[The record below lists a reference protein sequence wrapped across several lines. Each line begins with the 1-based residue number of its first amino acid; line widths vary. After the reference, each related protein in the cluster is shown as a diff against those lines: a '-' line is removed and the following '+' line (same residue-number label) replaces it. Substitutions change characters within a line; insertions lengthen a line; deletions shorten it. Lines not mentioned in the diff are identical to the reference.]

1 MNIIIYITYNS
12 PRLDTT
18 NGECQMAKTV
28 KITKCKDDPRLN
40 PKNRLYVLQPSNR
53 VNYQYPKDFA
63 DYHRKVGD
71 VYVGTDVVSHFP
83 KMAEAEM
90 MNASMKELACY
101 NHGIK
106 PQMEMDNAKAK
117 LQAELDSLDILM

>member
-1 MNIIIYITYNS
+1 
-12 PRLDTT
+12 
-18 NGECQMAKTV
+18 MAKTV

-53 VNYQYPKDFA
+53 VNYEYPKDFA
-63 DYHRKVGD
+63 DYIHQKID
-71 VYVGTDVVSHFP
+71 TVYLNGERIDYAVESYGQDVVSHFP

-101 NHGIK
+101 NHGMK